1 VNIGISQRVDKV
13 NTYDEWRDAIDQR
26 LIKWVVK
33 AGFVPIPIP
42 NNLIELTQPKNK
54 LSLLDYW
61 LQELNIDALLL
72 SGGNDIGNTPHRD
85 LTESYL
91 LSWAEKNKIPT
102 LGICRGMQM
111 MGVYSG
117 AKLINVNNHVGVR
130 HQLKI
135 VSDSKV
141 KLPDTVNSY
150 HNQRLQSCPNSF
162 NILAKSED
170 GSIEAIVHK
179 DLPWEAWMW
188 HPERD
193 DIFSKGDLD
202 RFKNLLENERQ

>member
-1 VNIGISQRVDKV
+1 MNIGISQRVDKV

-72 SGGNDIGNTPHRD
+72 SGGNSLGEVPQRD
-85 LTESYL
+85 LTEQYL
-91 LSWAEKNKIPT
+91 LKWAEKNKKPV

-111 MGVYSG
+111 MGVYVG
-117 AKLINVNNHVGVR
+117 GKLVETKDHV
-130 HQLKI
+130 
-135 VSDSKV
+135 KV
-141 KLPDTVNSY
+141 HHKLYFDKHNGDDFPKSVNSY
-150 HNQRLQSCPNSF
+150 HNQILENCPSSF
-162 NILAKSED
+162 KVLAKSED
-170 GSIEAIVHK
+170 GSLEAMEHK

-188 HPERD
+188 HPEREIEFVKND
-193 DIFSKGDLD
+193 QD
-202 RFKNLLENERQ
+202 RFIKLMNSGK